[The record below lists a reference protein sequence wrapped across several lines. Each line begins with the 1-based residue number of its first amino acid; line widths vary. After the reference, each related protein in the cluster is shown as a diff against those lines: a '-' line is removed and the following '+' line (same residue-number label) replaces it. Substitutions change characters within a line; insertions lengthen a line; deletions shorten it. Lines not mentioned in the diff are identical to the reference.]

1 MGTPVSQ
8 SELNLEIVQ
17 VWIEGS
23 VYTVEGLIIYHLWSV
38 GNDCQEY
45 CVGESKS
52 MLKLRRSK
60 AQDWSVVSAMY
71 IGIESGGLFV
81 V

>member
-23 VYTVEGLIIYHLWSV
+23 VYTMKGLIIYHLWSV

-45 CVGESKS
+45 CAGESKS
-52 MLKLRRSK
+52 MLKLSRNK
-60 AQDWSVVSAMY
+60 AYDWLVVSAMY
-71 IGIESGGLFV
+71 IGIATGGMFV
-81 V
+81 A